1 VDKIAQPAALT
12 AFMLP
17 SGVAMELRRTISRN
31 REIFS
36 RFKAGTN
43 VESLAEQY
51 GLTAQRIRALLI
63 DERHR
68 RNLSPELFYRAKRRA
83 GAEELARLALS
94 GN

>member
-1 VDKIAQPAALT
+1 
-12 AFMLP
+12 MRP
-17 SGVAMELRRTISRN
+17 SKTTSRN

-83 GAEELARLALS
+83 GAEELARLAVS